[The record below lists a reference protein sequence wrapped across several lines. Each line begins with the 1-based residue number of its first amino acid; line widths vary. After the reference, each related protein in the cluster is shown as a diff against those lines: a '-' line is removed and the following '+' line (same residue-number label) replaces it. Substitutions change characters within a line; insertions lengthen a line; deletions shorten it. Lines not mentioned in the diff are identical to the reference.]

1 MNFSTIL
8 AVAKILAGLLPL
20 ISGLV
25 QQVETDLAGVAGTAK
40 LQAVLSQVNGFLAK
54 VTTDVNVIAAVQDQ
68 LTPLI
73 NGLVATYKTVGIF
86 KSTSTGA
93 PA

>member
-40 LQAVLSQVNGFLAK
+40 LQAVLSQVNGFLTK
-54 VTTDVNVIAAVQDQ
+54 VTNDANVIAAVQDS

-73 NGLVATYKTVGIF
+73 NSLVATYKATGIF
-86 KSTSTGA
+86 KSAAPSTNA
-93 PA
+93 